1 MQLTL
6 WQWLVQGIPECI
18 SYTMLAWI
26 LLSNKFN
33 FKSIIII
40 GVIQA
45 VILFLF
51 RLLPLPFGLHSL
63 IGVISLSALLTVFIK
78 SRYSAALIVSLLVV
92 VFLGVLELIL
102 IPLQARLYNLPIE
115 LLFTDPLLAALT
127 GLVQVVVIFAVTL
140 VVYKYKKANKNKR

>member
-92 VFLGVLELIL
+92 VF
-102 IPLQARLYNLPIE
+102 
-115 LLFTDPLLAALT
+115 
-127 GLVQVVVIFAVTL
+127 
-140 VVYKYKKANKNKR
+140 